1 MFSRTQDE
9 RHKNG
14 IFSNNRFVLSFLK
27 HMSCDLDKMQLS
39 ETNYTNFFVSRIL
52 DTR

>member
-9 RHKNG
+9 RHKTVYSQTTDL
-14 IFSNNRFVLSFLK
+14 FSFFFK